1 MSSPPASLIDL
12 RIRGDCITEH
22 YFGDSA
28 LEKIASCCFN
38 LQYFAYKI
46 SGFYYNVNRDG
57 LSGKGILSLIDNC
70 RRLEVLE
77 LHKAQRVGR
86 ETFEE
91 ILQKLAVASESSAV
105 AKAAV
110 SNDDDNYAL
119 RNIIL
124 AGYPFV
130 IAGAPL
136 RIIEESSD
144 SD

>member
-1 MSSPPASLIDL
+1 MSASWYK
-12 RIRGDCITEH
+12 EH
-22 YFGDSA
+22 
-28 LEKIASCCFN
+28 L
-38 LQYFAYKI
+38 
-46 SGFYYNVNRDG
+46 DG

-91 ILQKLAVASESSAV
+91 ILQKLAVARESSAV

-119 RNIIL
+119 RNIL
-124 AGYPFV
+124 LEGYPFV
-130 IAGAPL
+130 IAGKPL
-136 RIIEESSD
+136 RIID
-144 SD
+144 